1 MRLIS
6 LASKSMLN
14 RKASVLLTLFTIAIS
29 VMLLLTIER
38 VRQEAKSSFS
48 NTVSGTDLIVGAR
61 SGDIQLLLSSVF
73 RIGHANNSVSW
84 DSYQDIKAQ
93 RGVSWTIPISLGDSH
108 KGHAVLGTNSAYFEH
123 FRYGKKQTLAFTAG
137 RAFVN
142 AQEVV
147 LGSDVAQK
155 MHYQL
160 GQQIVISHG
169 MGNTSFHHHDDNPMT
184 IVGILA
190 PTGTPV
196 DKTVHVPLAAIEAMH
211 SQPKST
217 PRMLGKPKQP
227 AGHKH
232 DHQDEHG
239 HHDSHDHGHADKH
252 EHHDSHDQGHAD
264 KHEHHDSHDHG
275 HADGHE
281 HHDSHD
287 HGHGH
292 DKPDTVAVAVPAPA
306 DLHGDLIGEPKQI
319 TAFLMGLDSP
329 LYTLQIRRN
338 INNYKAEPLL
348 AIMPGVTLR
357 ELWRMLGLV
366 EKILLLFS
374 AVVVLI
380 SLLGML
386 TTLLATLN
394 QRRRELAILRSVGA
408 RPRHIFTLMS
418 SEAILITAAGCTLGI
433 ALFYALIALA
443 QGTLQSQFGI
453 SLSISL
459 LSHYELMLIGVIMAA
474 GTLMGILPATR
485 AYFYSLSDGMSIKL

>member
-1 MRLIS
+1 
-6 LASKSMLN
+6 
-14 RKASVLLTLFTIAIS
+14 
-29 VMLLLTIER
+29 
-38 VRQEAKSSFS
+38 
-48 NTVSGTDLIVGAR
+48 
-61 SGDIQLLLSSVF
+61 
-73 RIGHANNSVSW
+73 
-84 DSYQDIKAQ
+84 
-93 RGVSWTIPISLGDSH
+93 
-108 KGHAVLGTNSAYFEH
+108 
-123 FRYGKKQTLAFTAG
+123 
-137 RAFVN
+137 
-142 AQEVV
+142 
-147 LGSDVAQK
+147 
-155 MHYQL
+155 
-160 GQQIVISHG
+160 
-169 MGNTSFHHHDDNPMT
+169 MT

-217 PRMLGKPKQP
+217 PRMIGKPKQP
-227 AGHKH
+227 AGHTH
-232 DHQDEHG
+232 DHADEHD
-239 HHDSHDHGHADKH
+239 HNDSHDHGHAD
-252 EHHDSHDQGHAD
+252 EH
-264 KHEHHDSHDHG
+264 KHHDSHDHD
-275 HADGHE
+275 HADEHKHHDSHDHDHADE
-281 HHDSHD
+281 HKHHDSHDHDHADEHKHHDSHDHDHADEHKHHDSHDHDHADEHKHHDSHDHDHADEHKHHDSHDHDHADEHKHHDSHDHDHADEHKHHDSHDHDHADEHKHHDSHDHDHADEHKHHDSHDHDHADEHKHHDSHDHDHADEHKHHDSHDHDHADEHKHHDSHD

-292 DKPDTVAVAVPAPA
+292 DKPDTIAVAVPAPA

>member
-1 MRLIS
+1 MQLIT
-6 LASKSMLN
+6 LATKSMFN
-14 RKASVLLTLFTIAIS
+14 RKACVLLTLFTIAIS

-73 RIGHANNSVSW
+73 RIGYANNSVSW
-84 DSYQDIKAQ
+84 DSYQDIKSQ
-93 RGVSWTIPISLGDSH
+93 RGVSWAIPISLGDSH
-108 KGHAVLGTNSAYFEH
+108 KGHAVLGTDSAYFTH
-123 FRYGKKQTLAFTAG
+123 FRYGKKQNLAFAAG

-147 LGSDVAQK
+147 LGSEVASK

-211 SQPKST
+211 GQPKSA
-217 PRMLGKPKQP
+217 PRMIGKPKQP
-227 AGHKH
+227 AGH
-232 DHQDEHG
+232 
-239 HHDSHDHGHADKH
+239 SHDHAD
-252 EHHDSHDQGHAD
+252 D
-264 KHEHHDSHDHG
+264 HEHHDSHDHG
-275 HADGHE
+275 HADE
-281 HHDSHD
+281 HD
-287 HGHGH
+287 HGH
-292 DKPDTVAVAVPAPA
+292 DKPDTVAVTVPAPA
-306 DLHGDLIGEPKQI
+306 HLHGDLIGEPKQI

-329 LYTLQIRRN
+329 LYTLQTRRN

-374 AVVVLI
+374 GIVVLT

-418 SEAILITAAGCTLGI
+418 SEAILITAAGCALGI